1 MVDFGIGVATAGTY
15 EIKKI
20 DSDYFDETTR
30 DMKPKPA
37 CMTLSLCH
45 SDARTQC
52 YGNSNVVN
60 FGDWHASKDI
70 R

>member
-37 CMTLSLCH
+37 CMTLSL
-45 SDARTQC
+45 
-52 YGNSNVVN
+52 
-60 FGDWHASKDI
+60 
-70 R
+70 